1 MRALHY
7 AVSASYFVIMFR
19 CHQGVRMQDWMIQAG
34 GSVAWVVVA
43 AIGCLFLALP
53 LLILWS
59 VLDRYYARITNRHP
73 RHWWRTRRGKG
84 FGIDELA
91 RRLDVS
97 VEELTELSPEYTE
110 RFIEKR
116 GGGTRRFLI
125 PSPELKFLQQKILRR
140 LLDRLSVHS
149 AATGFE
155 SGKSIVHNAAQ
166 HVDQAVVICMDVRDF
181 FPRTTDDRVT
191 VYFQRIGWNRETA
204 ELLTRLTTWE
214 GGLPQGAP
222 TSPRLS
228 NLVNHVLDARIER
241 FVQHRK
247 GNYTRYADDICVSF
261 PKDYPKR
268 IRGTVQ
274 VVGRQLKAF
283 GYQLNTKKTRILRQH
298 QQQKVTGLVVNDRV
312 NVPRLIRR
320 KLRAVEH
327 RLNTGQRATMTREQ
341 LDGWKA
347 LLAMVERQR
356 DGSQ

>member
-1 MRALHY
+1 MLDGILHAAEIAAKAFLTVTVGTLVFFGALL
-7 AVSASYFVIMFR
+7 AFVFWCFFNAQYER
-19 CHQGVRMQDWMIQAG
+19 V
-34 GSVAWVVVA
+34 
-43 AIGCLFLALP
+43 
-53 LLILWS
+53 
-59 VLDRYYARITNRHP
+59 TNRHP
-73 RHWWRTRRGKG
+73 SHWWRTRRGKG

-97 VEELTELSPEYTE
+97 VEELIGFSPDYTE

-116 GGGTRRFLI
+116 SGGTRRLLV
-125 PSPELKFLQQKILRR
+125 PTSDLKDLQHRILKR
-140 LLDRLSVHS
+140 LMARLSVHP

-155 SGKSIVHNAAQ
+155 PGTSIVHNAAQ
-166 HVDQAVVICMDVRDF
+166 HIDQAVVICMDIRDF
-181 FPRTTDDRVT
+181 FPQTTAERVT
-191 VYFQRIGWNRETA
+191 AYFQRIGWNREAA
-204 ELLTRLTTWE
+204 ELLTKLTTWE
-214 GGLPQGAP
+214 DGLPQGAP

-241 FVQHRK
+241 FVDRRK
-247 GNYTRYADDICVSF
+247 GTYTRYADDICISF

-274 VVGRQLKAF
+274 VVRRHLKAF
-283 GYQLNTKKTRILRQH
+283 GYEPNGKKTRILRQH

-312 NVPRLIRR
+312 NVPRHIRR

-347 LLAMVERQR
+347 LLAMVEKQR
-356 DGSQ
+356 SGD

>member
-1 MRALHY
+1 MIDAFFNAIEIAAKAFLTIVVILCLIAGGLIAYLLTSLPKLDRPRRSNRKHWKRALL
-7 AVSASYFVIMFR
+7 
-19 CHQGVRMQDWMIQAG
+19 G
-34 GSVAWVVVA
+34 
-43 AIGCLFLALP
+43 
-53 LLILWS
+53 
-59 VLDRYYARITNRHP
+59 N
-73 RHWWRTRRGKG
+73 G

-97 VEELTELSPEYTE
+97 VELPPKYSE

-116 GGGTRRFLI
+116 TGGTRRLLI
-125 PSPELKFLQQKILRR
+125 PSPELKELQQRILRR
-140 LLDRLSVHS
+140 LLARLNVHP

-155 SGKSIVHNAAQ
+155 PGTSIVHNAAL
-166 HVDQAVVICMDVRDF
+166 HTDQAVVICMDVRDF
-181 FPRTTDDRVT
+181 FSQTTDDRVT
-191 VYFQRIGWNRETA
+191 TYFQRVGWNRETA

-228 NLVNHVLDARIER
+228 NLVNVVLDARIDR
-241 FVQHRK
+241 FVQSRK
-247 GNYTRYADDICVSF
+247 GTYTRYADDICVSF

-274 VVGRQLKAF
+274 VVRRYLKAF

-312 NVPRLIRR
+312 NVPRHIRR

-341 LDGWKA
+341 LTGWKA
-347 LLAMVERQR
+347 LLTMVEKQR
-356 DGSQ
+356 DAN

>member
-1 MRALHY
+1 ML
-7 AVSASYFVIMFR
+7 
-19 CHQGVRMQDWMIQAG
+19 DWLIKSG
-34 GSVAWVVVA
+34 TVVAWTIVL
-43 AIGCLFLALP
+43 AIGCLFFAVV

-59 VLDRYYARITNRHP
+59 VLDRHYAKITNRHP
-73 RHWWRTRRGKG
+73 LHWWRTRRGKG
-84 FGIDELA
+84 FGVEELA
-91 RRLDVS
+91 RRLEVNI
-97 VEELTELSPEYTE
+97 EKLTSLAPDYTE

-116 GGGTRRFLI
+116 SGGTRRLLV
-125 PSPELKFLQQKILRR
+125 PAAELKEIQHRIRKR
-140 LLDRLSVHS
+140 LLIRLNVHP

-155 SGKSIVHNAAQ
+155 PGTSIVHNAAQ
-166 HVDQAVVICMDVRDF
+166 HTDQAVVVCMDVSDF
-181 FPRTTDDRVT
+181 FPQTSETRITA
-191 VYFQRIGWNRETA
+191 YFQRIGWNRETA
-204 ELLTRLTTWE
+204 ELLTHLTTWE

-241 FVQHRK
+241 FVHRRK
-247 GNYTRYADDICVSF
+247 GTYTRYADDICISF

-274 VVGRQLKAF
+274 MVGRHLKGV
-283 GYQLNTKKTRILRQH
+283 GYRLNEKKTRILRRH

-312 NVPRLIRR
+312 NVPRHIRR

-347 LLAMVERQR
+347 LLAMVEKQR
-356 DGSQ
+356 SGD